1 MESSTMQLLTKQAA
15 KLDKSQNENT
25 LNVIQYLEP
34 EYNVTEHA
42 TERALELF
50 GALVCPAAGNCKKT
64 CLTKTG
70 RMKMTNAINARYKR
84 TDYLFTEP
92 DLYIMQLKGEIA
104 GLLIQAQKQSK
115 RLAVRLNGTSD
126 LNFRIIYE
134 AFPDVQFYEYTKRK
148 DLILKNKD
156 LNNVHYTFSHSELTK
171 TSVLQRVTAAGVNV
185 SVVFADKLP
194 DTFKN
199 IKVIDGDRHDR
210 RYEDQRGII
219 VGLKFKGSRQD
230 RINALN
236 SGFAV

>member
-1 MESSTMQLLTKQAA
+1 MRHL
-15 KLDKSQNENT
+15 
-25 LNVIQYLEP
+25 VIPDTQCKP
-34 EYNVTEHA
+34 GFPTEH
-42 TERALELF
+42 LEWVGKYAAEKKPDVIVHLGDHWDMPSLSIYDIGKKAF
-50 GALVCPAAGNCKKT
+50 EGRTYQADIIAGN
-64 CLTKTG
+64 LAMD
-70 RMKMTNAINARYKR
+70 RLMKPIVNEINRLKR
-84 TDYLFTEP
+84 
-92 DLYIMQLKGEIA
+92 
-104 GLLIQAQKQSK
+104 
-115 RLAVRLNGTSD
+115 N
-126 LNFRIIYE
+126 
-134 AFPDVQFYEYTKRK
+134 KRK

-199 IKVIDGDRHDR
+199 IRVIDGDKHDR
-210 RYEDQRGII
+210 RYEDQQGII